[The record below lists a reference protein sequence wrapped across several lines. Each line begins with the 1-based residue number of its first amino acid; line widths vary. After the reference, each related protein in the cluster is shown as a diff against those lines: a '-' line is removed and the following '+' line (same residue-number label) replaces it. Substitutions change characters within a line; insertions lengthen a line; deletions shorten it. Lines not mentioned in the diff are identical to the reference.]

1 MTDQKPTEEE
11 LNALDITDAE
21 AAEMNAI
28 AHPFVADPAP
38 DANDDLVQIDATADG
53 VVFVTINRPQKKN
66 AFDAATIAA
75 LFEAFETLHGAD
87 KVRVVFIRGAGGTFS
102 AGADL
107 NWMRD
112 AADWSESDNRDDAMG
127 LAKMLKALHDVP
139 ALTVALVEGAA
150 MGGGAGIVAACDM
163 AVAVEGARFA
173 FSEVKLGLIPATI
186 APYVIEAVGARRAR
200 QLFLTANIFDA
211 DYAAHAGL
219 IDMVLPEGSVDE
231 FISMLTDSLSANAP
245 GAMGDAKR
253 LVNEVAGEEIDNR
266 LLEETAKRIARARVS
281 AEGQEGVRAF
291 LDKRAPNW
299 AQ

>member
-28 AHPFVADPAP
+28 AHPFVADAAP

-53 VVFVTINRPQKKN
+53 VVFVTINRPEKRN

-75 LFEAFETLHGAD
+75 LYEAFETLHGAD

-107 NWMRD
+107 NWMRS

-163 AVAVEGARFA
+163 AVAVEGTRFA

-253 LVNEVAGEEIDNR
+253 LVNDVAGEEIDNR

-291 LDKRAPNW
+291 LDKRPANW

>member
-1 MTDQKPTEEE
+1 MTDQPTEED

-38 DANDDLVQIDATADG
+38 DADNDLVQIDALPSG

-87 KVRVVFIRGAGGTFS
+87 RVRVVFIRGAGGTFS

-107 NWMRD
+107 NWMAD
-112 AADWSESDNRDDAMG
+112 AAGWSESDNRDDAMG
-127 LAKMLKALHDVP
+127 LAKMLKALHDIP
-139 ALTVALVEGAA
+139 ALTVAVVEGNA

-211 DYAAHAGL
+211 DYAAHAGI
-219 IDMVLPEGSVDE
+219 IDMVLPEGSMDE
-231 FISMLTDSLSANAP
+231 FVSMLTDSLTQNAP
-245 GAMGDAKR
+245 GAMGEAKR
-253 LVNEVAGEEIDNR
+253 LVNDLVGESIDR
-266 LLEETAKRIARARVS
+266 GLMEDTARRIAKARVS
-281 AEGQEGVRAF
+281 KEGQEGVLAF
-291 LDKRAPNW
+291 LEKRSPSW
-299 AQ
+299 AE

>member
-1 MTDQKPTEEE
+1 MSKPTEAD
-11 LNALDITDAE
+11 LNALDITPAE
-21 AAEMNAI
+21 AAEINAI
-28 AHPFVADPAP
+28 AHPLLAGAAP
-38 DANDDLVQIDATADG
+38 DANDDLVQIDSTADG
-53 VVFVTINRPQKKN
+53 IVFITINRPDKRN
-66 AFDAATIAA
+66 AFNAATIAA
-75 LFEAFETLHGAD
+75 LYEAFETLHGAD
-87 KVRVVFIRGAGGTFS
+87 NVRLVFVRGAGGTFS

-107 NWMRD
+107 GWMRD

-139 ALTVALVEGAA
+139 ALTVAIVEGAA

-200 QLFLTANIFDA
+200 QLFLTANVFDA

-219 IDMVLPEGSVDE
+219 IDMVLPEGSVDQ
-231 FISMLTDSLSANAP
+231 FITMLSDSLAGNAP

-253 LVNEVAGEEIDNR
+253 LVHDVAGRHIDHG
-266 LLEETAKRIARARVS
+266 LMEETARRIARARVG

-291 LDKRAPNW
+291 LDKRKPSW
-299 AQ
+299 AE